1 MARQNKETRNNQEQ
15 VQITSLRV
23 MRASE
28 YKDTTFLDL
37 EVNGVKI
44 YGCRFINGK
53 NGNFVAFPS
62 QKGKD
67 GQYYNI
73 AYVPLT
79 DEHVNQIDEQLDEL
93 L

>member
-23 MRASE
+23 LRASE
-28 YKDTTFLDL
+28 YKETTFLDL

-62 QKGKD
+62 HKGQD

-79 DEHVNQIDEQLDEL
+79 EDHVNQIDEQLDKL